1 MMAATK
7 SAPAKT
13 VESEPYRVHNQEFFK
28 GVVERSHLPL
38 EVVSDVYDAMLEEM
52 FSIFARGDYLV
63 LRGLGRFYPQ
73 VHRGHQVQFTSD
85 RSRIDDYVVLKFSAA
100 RGIGGYISQLQRER
114 A

>member
-1 MMAATK
+1 MAATK
-7 SAPAKT
+7 SATKGVA
-13 VESEPYRVHNQEFFK
+13 EAEPYRVHNQEFFK
-28 GVVERSHLPL
+28 GVVDRSHLPM
-38 EVVSDVYDAMLEEM
+38 EVVSDVYDAMLAEM
-52 FSIFARGDYLV
+52 FAIFARGDYLV

-100 RGIGGYISQLQRER
+100 RGIGAYIAQLQREN